1 MRLRSTVEIVLP
13 PIAWLGPWVAF
24 LFVPGNTSTHIARH
38 WIAATLLVAAN
49 LYVLFD
55 VLLRARI
62 RALPRGFVF
71 AGFVLTL
78 SALVGAYAYAD
89 LAASHANLAC
99 YAGQSG
105 SGVTLNKG
113 SAIYYA
119 MSTLTT
125 AGFGDIVA
133 HSRAYRWL
141 TTAELAVGLTTVG
154 LSIAAV
160 GARIFEDRSQPGH

>member
-1 MRLRSTVEIVLP
+1 MHNWT
-13 PIAWLGPWVAF
+13 
-24 LFVPGNTSTHIARH
+24 
-38 WIAATLLVAAN
+38 AAGLLVAAN

-78 SALVGAYAYAD
+78 SAVVGAYAYAD
-89 LAASHANLAC
+89 LAASHADAAC
-99 YAGQSG
+99 YVNAAGG
-105 SGVTLNKG
+105 GMGLDAGN
-113 SAIYYA
+113 AIYYA

-125 AGFGDIVA
+125 AGFGDITA
-133 HSRAYRWL
+133 HSQACRWL

-160 GARIFEDRSQPGH
+160 AARIFEDR